1 MANVVRLCIILV
13 AGWLVLMFGLSGIWL
28 GSAASIAFGG
38 LWLIG
43 RETRRDESAMVSL
56 VVFTILAVI
65 GLFQNLPDWAMLLEV
80 IGVLAT
86 WDLHLFEAR
95 LAYTSR
101 IENSASLIR
110 AHLQRLALIAI
121 LSLLLGGLGLGIDLR
136 LNLLTA
142 VGLGSLAVFL
152 LARILRQNR

>member
-13 AGWLVLMFGLSGIWL
+13 GGWLALMFGLSSIWL
-28 GSAASIAFGG
+28 GSVASLGFGC

-43 RETRRDESAMVSL
+43 RETRRYESAMAGL

-65 GLFQNLPDWAMLLEV
+65 GLSQNLPDWAMLLEV
-80 IGVLAT
+80 IGVLVA

-110 AHLQRLALIAI
+110 AHLERLAIIAM
-121 LSLLLGGLGLGIDLR
+121 LSLVLGGLGLGIDLR
-136 LNLLTA
+136 LNLLAA
-142 VGLGSLAVFL
+142 VGLGSLAVLL